1 MTSARSNGYAR
12 SAKTRVPLGPST
24 LFFFFFPWNRVYSD
38 FKRDLFNAAC
48 LLFYRSP
55 AVSLRGKKIGIYLS
69 TMYNF
74 FPPPPRICPRSLI
87 FHDETIFEGDE
98 TRRAQSPGKG
108 LKFNDTNL
116 RRGINLS
123 FSNFSVLLLGQGFA
137 MYDPLIFNLLL
148 KISFTSPSLVYKLV
162 RLRENTGP
170 SFPFSSF
177 YAPSCTPVH
186 RVISTPPL
194 RISSTGG
201 TSYVLNAPTA
211 KLWEFP
217 FSNCINV
224 PFREITSFH
233 STLEISTRLR
243 PGFAKVCKITSRIFL
258 ECLQDGKGLSSAT

>member
-1 MTSARSNGYAR
+1 MRFDSSWRALVPMDMPVPRKRGFRSVPRR
-12 SAKTRVPLGPST
+12 S
-24 LFFFFFPWNRVYSD
+24 FFFFFPWNRVYSD

-148 KISFTSPSLVYKLV
+148 KISFTSPS
-162 RLRENTGP
+162 
-170 SFPFSSF
+170 
-177 YAPSCTPVH
+177 
-186 RVISTPPL
+186 PP
-194 RISSTGG
+194 RI
-201 TSYVLNAPTA
+201 
-211 KLWEFP
+211 
-217 FSNCINV
+217 
-224 PFREITSFH
+224 
-233 STLEISTRLR
+233 
-243 PGFAKVCKITSRIFL
+243 
-258 ECLQDGKGLSSAT
+258 

>member
-24 LFFFFFPWNRVYSD
+24 LFFFFFFFPWNRVYSD

-148 KISFTSPSLVYKLV
+148 KISFTSPSSY
-162 RLRENTGP
+162 
-170 SFPFSSF
+170 
-177 YAPSCTPVH
+177 
-186 RVISTPPL
+186 
-194 RISSTGG
+194 ISSCVYERIRGPAFRSPAFTLR
-201 TSYVLNAPTA
+201 VAHL
-211 KLWEFP
+211 
-217 FSNCINV
+217 CIV
-224 PFREITSFH
+224 
-233 STLEISTRLR
+233 
-243 PGFAKVCKITSRIFL
+243 
-258 ECLQDGKGLSSAT
+258 